1 MTAHLGTWISA
12 LVDGQLPPAA
22 TERAL
27 AHVAVCPQCAA
38 ELAAARTAR
47 SALAQ
52 AGDVR
57 PAADL
62 TDRLLSLAGG
72 QPAEPMPRRDPFAQ
86 PASSSAHAR
95 AAAYTAPHAITG
107 DLTRRG
113 PVRAVM
119 AAVAG
124 VGVACGGLFLLGD
137 QPPVLPSSHPAQALM
152 LLGHSSSERTAS
164 LAALAVGGGA
174 GDGAQSASEG
184 TAADDVLAS
193 LRADGWQCPVALP
206 DGWTVTDVQVSDD
219 GSHLEVDLSGPGVS
233 AVLTEQPGRL
243 DTQALEGVTQV
254 VLGDRTL
261 YVLSEQ
267 PWHAAWQAGDLVV
280 EVVAAF
286 DSETVQSVVAGFPGG
301 RFDDGLKARISR
313 GWDTVT
319 QALQQR

>member
-1 MTAHLGTWISA
+1 MTTHLGTWISA

-27 AHVAVCPQCAA
+27 AHVARCPECAA

-52 AGDVR
+52 ACDVR
-57 PAADL
+57 PAPDL

-72 QPAEPMPRRDPFAQ
+72 QPADPQPRRDPFAS
-86 PASSSAHAR
+86 PVSSGAHAR
-95 AAAYTAPHAITG
+95 AAAFTAPHAITG

-113 PVRAVM
+113 PVRAVV

-137 QPPVLPSSHPAQALM
+137 QPSVLPSSHPAQALT
-152 LLGHSSSERTAS
+152 LLGHESGERAAS
-164 LAALAVGGGA
+164 LAALAAGAAGGA
-174 GDGAQSASEG
+174 SQAGG
-184 TAADDVLAS
+184 DDVAAGDALAA
-193 LRADGWQCPVALP
+193 LRAEGWQCPVTLP
-206 DGWTVTDVQVSDD
+206 DGWTVTDVQISEG
-219 GSHLEVDLSGPGVS
+219 GSHLEVDLSGPGVD

-280 EVVAAF
+280 EVVAASG
-286 DSETVQSVVAGFPGG
+286 SETVQSVVAGFPGG
-301 RFDDGLKARISR
+301 QFDDGLPARISR

>member
-1 MTAHLGTWISA
+1 MTTHLGTRISA
-12 LVDGQLPPAA
+12 LVDGQLPPGA

-27 AHVAVCPQCAA
+27 AHVAVCPECAA

-52 AGDVR
+52 ARDVR
-57 PAADL
+57 PAPDL
-62 TDRLLSLAGG
+62 TDRLLSLAAG
-72 QPAEPMPRRDPFAQ
+72 QPADPPPRRDPFAS
-86 PASSSAHAR
+86 PASLGADAR

-107 DLTRRG
+107 DLARRG
-113 PVRAVM
+113 PVRIVV

-137 QPPVLPSSHPAQALM
+137 QPSVLPSSHPAQALM
-152 LLGHSSSERTAS
+152 LLGHESSERATS
-164 LAALAVGGGA
+164 LAALAAGA
-174 GDGAQSASEG
+174 AGATSLADGV
-184 TAADDVLAS
+184 AADDVLAS
-193 LRADGWQCPVALP
+193 LRADGWQCPVTLP
-206 DGWTVTDVQVSDD
+206 DGWTVTAVQTSED
-219 GSHLEVDLSGPGVS
+219 GSRLEVDLSGPGVS

-243 DTQALEGVTQV
+243 DVQALDGVTQI

-280 EVVAAF
+280 EVVAAS

-301 RFDDGLKARISR
+301 RFDDGLQARISR